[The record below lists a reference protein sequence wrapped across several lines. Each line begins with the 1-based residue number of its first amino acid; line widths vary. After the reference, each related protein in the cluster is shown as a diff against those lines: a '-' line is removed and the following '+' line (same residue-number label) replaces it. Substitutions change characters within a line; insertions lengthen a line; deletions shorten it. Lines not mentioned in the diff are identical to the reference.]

1 MKGIHYGILALGLM
15 LSSGLWA
22 AATAKQLAEEAYY
35 TIERAPLNLAEREKA
50 QNLIQ
55 RAYAQDSNEPWVAI
69 AQSRLTLIDGY
80 RVGQRHN
87 LKSYDRDA
95 VELSKEQAAQ
105 AVKNAPD
112 QAMAHIQ
119 LAMALTILGELRS
132 AWNHLNTAD
141 SLDEASF
148 YPWYL
153 RTVIAI
159 HKKDESFAKRGF
171 NEIEKRISHDYQRR
185 LLLQEKM
192 RLTKITKDIEER
204 ERLHQ
209 ATINLD
215 PNDAYAWGNYGSFLL
230 AQKRYHEAVHYLEK
244 AVSLKPYGLATSQ
257 LATARSQLEQNDS
270 LQPKKICCLK
280 R

>member
-1 MKGIHYGILALGLM
+1 MKVIHHSVLALGLM
-15 LSSGLWA
+15 LFSGLSA
-22 AATAKQLAEEAYY
+22 ASTAKQLAEEAYY
-35 TIERAPLNLAEREKA
+35 TIEHAPLSLTERGKA
-50 QNLIQ
+50 QKLIQ

-80 RVGQRHN
+80 RVGQRHS
-87 LKSYDRDA
+87 LKSYDREA
-95 VELSKEQAAQ
+95 VELSKKQATQ

-119 LAMALTILGELRS
+119 LAMVLTILGELRS

-185 LLLQEKM
+185 LLLQEKI
-192 RLTKITKDIEER
+192 RLTRITKDLEER
-204 ERLHQ
+204 ERLYR
-209 ATINLD
+209 ATIDLD

-230 AQKRYHEAVHYLEK
+230 GQKRYQEAVHYLEK
-244 AVSLKPYGLATSQ
+244 AVSIKPYGLATSQ
-257 LATARSQLEQNDS
+257 LATARSQL
-270 LQPKKICCLK
+270 K
-280 R
+280 